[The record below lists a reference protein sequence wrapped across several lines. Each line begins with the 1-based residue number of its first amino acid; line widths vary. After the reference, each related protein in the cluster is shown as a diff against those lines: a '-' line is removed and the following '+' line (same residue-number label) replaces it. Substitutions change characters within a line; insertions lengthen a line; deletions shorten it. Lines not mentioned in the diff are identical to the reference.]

1 MLLSNHRLFSL
12 LGFPN
17 RFSRRWLQL
26 RWNELANLTRQIFL
40 HLFVNDAVMFD
51 ERTYGLILGF
61 VGASLVGAS
70 ERRCRGQFFGQFR
83 LEMALGEVPPKVTL
97 GFAQVAAEVALDDIG
112 GGRRR
117 VRVFDE
123 RIAGVLRLLGN
134 ARTRTCQR
142 TRRSRSHALVIERRY
157 LISDLDEVAV
167 LRLLLENH
175 WTLLRIP
182 RALDMMMGRRLL
194 KVRMLIT
201 ALLLLLQLLLLLLL
215 MLLLVKGKLRVVG
228 ADHF

>member
-1 MLLSNHRLFSL
+1 M
-12 LGFPN
+12 
-17 RFSRRWLQL
+17 
-26 RWNELANLTRQIFL
+26 
-40 HLFVNDAVMFD
+40 
-51 ERTYGLILGF
+51 
-61 VGASLVGAS
+61 
-70 ERRCRGQFFGQFR
+70 
-83 LEMALGEVPPKVTL
+83 
-97 GFAQVAAEVALDDIG
+97 
-112 GGRRR
+112 
-117 VRVFDE
+117 
-123 RIAGVLRLLGN
+123 
-134 ARTRTCQR
+134 
-142 TRRSRSHALVIERRY
+142 IERRH